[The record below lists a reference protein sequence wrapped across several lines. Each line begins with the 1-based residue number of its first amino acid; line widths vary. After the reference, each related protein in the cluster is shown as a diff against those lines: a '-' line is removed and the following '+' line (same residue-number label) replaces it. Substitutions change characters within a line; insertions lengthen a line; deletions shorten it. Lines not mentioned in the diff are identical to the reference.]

1 MVSGILILTLSPF
14 RLGDQIVVRDT
25 EGTVERIQLRA
36 NETRTYDG
44 VPVLVPDSEVFTSR
58 VTNNTASP
66 LRRGNVAIHLA
77 CNVDLSTV
85 FKVLC
90 QSAQQATGVLA
101 EPRVSVLVRELDQ
114 SSICL
119 QMRFWTDSRRADF
132 LDTASAVQ
140 AAVVEALRNA
150 GVSLPDPGQRS
161 VRLLSDRQTDADQP
175 ASSA

>member
-101 EPRVSVLVRELDQ
+101 EPWVSVLVRELDQ